1 MTPKKIY
8 RFIKSPCGQTKYE
21 KLSLDKTFF
30 GRIRL
35 YWFIVFASIRDYN
48 LKD

>member
-1 MTPKKIY
+1 MNQKKIY
-8 RFIKSPCGQTKYE
+8 KFIKSPCGQTKYE
-21 KLSLDKTFF
+21 KLSLNKTFV

-35 YWFIVFASIRDYN
+35 YWFILFATLRDIN